1 MESMLKVTNLSYSY
15 PAEKEQVLKN
25 ISFDVKKNETF
36 SIIGPSGCGK
46 TTLALTLNG
55 LIPNS
60 IKGKLTGEIVV
71 VGKKIKDIP
80 TAELA
85 QEVQIL
91 FQSPE
96 SQLFALNVEDE
107 ISFGLENLNIPWD
120 EIKKRI
126 DNILKKLDI
135 ENLRNSSIEELS
147 SGQKQKVAMASV
159 LVMNPKILI
168 LDEPTANIDPCSVRN
183 FINLLENMKKDLTI
197 IIVEHNLDFV
207 KELSDRVMLVNNGR
221 LVKIARPEVMFKDK
235 TFLKIMSP
243 PSDKKGM
250 LRRIA
255 AKAHIRECGEKEE
268 RILNIKNLNFKYP
281 NNVPALRDVNLAV
294 NKGDF
299 IGIVGLN
306 GSGKST
312 LALNIIGL
320 LNCVA

>member
-1 MESMLKVTNLSYSY
+1 
-15 PAEKEQVLKN
+15 
-25 ISFDVKKNETF
+25 
-36 SIIGPSGCGK
+36 
-46 TTLALTLNG
+46 
-55 LIPNS
+55 
-60 IKGKLTGEIVV
+60 
-71 VGKKIKDIP
+71 
-80 TAELA
+80 
-85 QEVQIL
+85 
-91 FQSPE
+91 
-96 SQLFALNVEDE
+96 
-107 ISFGLENLNIPWD
+107 
-120 EIKKRI
+120 
-126 DNILKKLDI
+126 
-135 ENLRNSSIEELS
+135 
-147 SGQKQKVAMASV
+147 
-159 LVMNPKILI
+159 
-168 LDEPTANIDPCSVRN
+168 
-183 FINLLENMKKDLTI
+183 
-197 IIVEHNLDFV
+197 
-207 KELSDRVMLVNNGR
+207 MLVNNGR

-320 LNCVA
+320 LKGKGKMLFEGNDISKQDVYERTKNIGYVFQNSNYQLFEENVSREIAFGLKNLNLHAKEIKKRVQDALKMINLVEMAKIDPHILSIGQKRRVTIASILSMLPKLLIIDEPDTGLDYKNAKNLMEHINKLNAIGCTIVLISHNLELVSDYCNKIIYLEDGEIKDINRFLNRQIA